1 MSETPTYKLK
11 FRRRREMKTDYKK
24 RLALLKSNKP
34 RLVVRKSNNTM
45 VVEVV
50 SYKPEGDVVNAYFS
64 STALV
69 KKGWKGHTGNLPAAY
84 LAGYACAKM
93 ALKSGIKE
101 SVLDIG
107 LTSPVHASR
116 PFASLKGA
124 IDAGLKVPCDEKVFP
139 KMERITGKHISEEIA
154 KNFDEMKKIID
165 REMGEK

>member
-1 MSETPTYKLK
+1 MSTSPTYVVK
-11 FRRRREMKTDYKK
+11 FRRRRESKTDYRK
-24 RLALLKSNKP
+24 RLALLKSGKQ
-34 RLVVRKSNNTM
+34 RLVVRKGNNSVT
-45 VVEVV
+45 VEVV
-50 SYKPEGDVVNAYFS
+50 SYDPKGDKVSAFFTS
-64 STALV
+64 AALK